1 MKQQELPDN
10 VPRRRSA
17 RRTLT
22 LLALVCAAP
31 VVASYVAYY
40 WLRPEGRTNY
50 GELLQARPAP
60 DVAGIRADG
69 VPFHLS
75 ELQGRWIL
83 LIVNGVG
90 CDTACERGL
99 YATRQART
107 IQGREQDRV
116 VRVLLQPTGAP
127 PLSAELL
134 AAHAG
139 MIVVQADSR
148 QWQTLPGVVGL
159 AANIYLI
166 DPRGNLVLRYPA
178 DPDIRG
184 LAKDMERLLRA
195 SRIG

>member
-1 MKQQELPDN
+1 MQAEGPDK
-10 VPRRRSA
+10 VARRRVA

-40 WLRPEGRTNY
+40 WLRPEARTNY
-50 GELLQARPAP
+50 GELLRASPAP
-60 DVAGIRADG
+60 DIAGIRADG
-69 VPFHLS
+69 TSFRLA
-75 ELQGRWIL
+75 ELRGRWVL
-83 LIVNGVG
+83 LIVDGSG
-90 CDTACERGL
+90 CDESCERAL

-116 VRVLLQPTGAP
+116 ARVLLQPTGAP

-134 AAHAG
+134 AGHAG
-139 MIVVQADSR
+139 MIVVQGDSR
-148 QWQTLPGVVGL
+148 QWQTLPGAVGL
-159 AANIYLI
+159 AANIYLL

>member
-1 MKQQELPDN
+1 MMQAESPDN
-10 VPRRRSA
+10 VARQRVA

-22 LLALVCAAP
+22 LLVLICAAP

-40 WLRPEGRTNY
+40 WLRPEARTNY
-50 GELLQARPAP
+50 GELLQAVPAP
-60 DVAGIRADG
+60 DIGGIRGDG
-69 VPFHLS
+69 TSFHLA
-75 ELQGRWIL
+75 ELRGRWVL
-83 LIVNGVG
+83 LIVEGSG
-90 CDTACERGL
+90 CDESCERGL

-116 VRVLLQPTGAP
+116 LRVLLQPTGAP

-134 AAHAG
+134 AAHPG
-139 MIVVQADSR
+139 MILVQGDSR
-148 QWQTLPGVVGL
+148 QWQTLPGAAGL
-159 AANIYLI
+159 AANIYLL

>member
-1 MKQQELPDN
+1 MMQAEGPDN
-10 VPRRRSA
+10 IARRRVA
-17 RRTLT
+17 RRTLV

-40 WLRPEGRTNY
+40 WLRPEARTNY
-50 GELLQARPAP
+50 GELLQAGPAP
-60 DVAGIRADG
+60 DIVGTRDDG
-69 VPFHLS
+69 APFQLS
-75 ELQGRWIL
+75 SLRGRWVL
-83 LIVNGVG
+83 LIVDGSS
-90 CDTACERGL
+90 CDESCERGL

-107 IQGREQDRV
+107 MQGREQDRV

-127 PLSAELL
+127 PLSKELL
-134 AAHAG
+134 AGHAG
-139 MIVVQADSR
+139 MIVVQGDSL
-148 QWQTLPGVVGL
+148 QWQTLPGAVGL
-159 AANIYLI
+159 AANIYLL

>member
-1 MKQQELPDN
+1 MMQPERPDN
-10 VPRRRSA
+10 VVRRRVA

-31 VVASYVAYY
+31 VIASYVAYY
-40 WLRPEGRTNY
+40 WLRPEARTNY
-50 GELLQARPAP
+50 GELLQAGPAP
-60 DVAGIRADG
+60 EVVGTLADG
-69 VPFHLS
+69 APFQLS
-75 ELQGRWIL
+75 ALRGRWVL
-83 LIVNGVG
+83 LIVDGAK
-90 CDTACERGL
+90 CDAPCERGL

-127 PLSAELL
+127 QLPAELL
-134 AAHAG
+134 AAHPG
-139 MIVVQADSR
+139 MIVVHGDSR
-148 QWQTLPGVVGL
+148 QWQTLPAPTDP
-159 AANIYLI
+159 AANIYLL

-178 DPDIRG
+178 EPDIRG

>member
-1 MKQQELPDN
+1 MTQPVQPDN
-10 VPRRRSA
+10 TTRQRSA

-31 VVASYVAYY
+31 VLASYVAYY
-40 WLRPEGRTNY
+40 WLRPEARINY
-50 GELLQARPAP
+50 GELLQAGPAP
-60 DVAGIRADG
+60 EVVGTRDDG
-69 VPFHLS
+69 APFHLS
-75 ELQGRWIL
+75 ELQGRWVL
-83 LIVNGVG
+83 LIVNGVR
-90 CDTACERGL
+90 CDESCERGL

-116 VRVLLQPTGAP
+116 LRVLLQPTGAP
-127 PLSAELL
+127 PLSSELL
-134 AAHAG
+134 AAHPG
-139 MIVVQADSR
+139 MIVVQGYSR
-148 QWQTLPGVVGL
+148 QWQTLPGAVGL
-159 AANIYLI
+159 AANIYLL